1 MEKSPN
7 SRFKEYTDVW
17 KPSKLSQIAT
27 RITRKNDA
35 LESDLVLT
43 ISAQYGLI
51 DQNDFF
57 NKRIASNLLQGYFLM
72 RKGEFA
78 YNKSYSSEY
87 PVGAVKRLNN
97 YDMGVLSTLY
107 ILFTIQDEPLA
118 EWIEHF
124 FETSKWHNEIIKRA
138 SEGARNHG
146 LLNISPADFFDLPFL
161 YPSSEIEQHKIAQF
175 FSRFDALIIAEDKK
189 LEKLRNLKN
198 ASLVKMFPNKG
209 ESVPMVRFKGFAG
222 EWEEH
227 TLSDFLTVVA
237 EKNEEGLYNK
247 NDIFSVSNECG
258 VINQIKYQGKSLAG
272 ASLLNYKVTHK
283 DTVIYTKSPL
293 KNQPYGIIKANKD
306 CSGIVSALYAV
317 YSVDK
322 KVWPEFIEVYFA
334 SDNRLNDYLRPIVNK
349 GAKNTLLVSDEGAL
363 VGKVVFPADKKEQ
376 QSIVSFFSRIDS
388 LTTVH
393 EQRVEKL
400 RSMKKAFLEKM
411 FVTAQ

>member
-107 ILFTIQDEPLA
+107 ILFSIQDEPLA

-124 FETSKWHNEIIKRA
+124 FETSKWHNEITKRA

-189 LEKLRNLKN
+189 LEKLKNFKN
-198 ASLVKMFPNKG
+198 ASFEKMFPRKG
-209 ESVPMVRFKGFAG
+209 ETIPQIRFDGFKGEWAKKELSEVAG
-222 EWEEH
+222 
-227 TLSDFLTVVA
+227 
-237 EKNEEGLYNK
+237 YYR
-247 NDIFSVSNECG
+247 VSNENVHHQNLLSLSYG
-258 VINQIKYQGKSLAG
+258 KIVKRNIKSKKGLLPASFDTYQVIKENIIVLRFTDLQNDHKSLRVG
-272 ASLLNYKVTHK
+272 LSKEE
-283 DTVIYTKSPL
+283 
-293 KNQPYGIIKANKD
+293 GIISPAYTCLECKD
-306 CSGIVSALYAV
+306 SIN
-317 YSVDK
+317 
-322 KVWPEFIEVYFA
+322 P
-334 SDNRLNDYLRPIVNK
+334 DYLYLLLHYYDLCKVFYGMGDGMRQTLSYSDIKDLLLIIPEDEEEQKNIVVFFSRLD
-349 GAKNTLLVSDEGAL
+349 LLVSSQE
-363 VGKVVFPADKKEQ
+363 KKL
-376 QSIVSFFSRIDS
+376 R
-388 LTTVH
+388 
-393 EQRVEKL
+393 KL
-400 RSMKKAFLEKM
+400 RSLRKALLERM
-411 FVTAQ
+411 FVSAQ

>member
-17 KPSKLSQIAT
+17 KSSKLSQIAT

-107 ILFTIQDEPLA
+107 ILFSIQDEPLA

-189 LEKLRNLKN
+189 LEKLKKYKN
-198 ASLVKMFPNKG
+198 ASFEKMFPRKG
-209 ESVPMVRFKGFAG
+209 ETIPQIRFDGFKGEWAKKELSEVAG
-222 EWEEH
+222 
-227 TLSDFLTVVA
+227 
-237 EKNEEGLYNK
+237 YYR
-247 NDIFSVSNECG
+247 VSNENVHHQNLLSLSYG
-258 VINQIKYQGKSLAG
+258 KIVKRNIKSKKGLLPASFDTYQVIKENIIVLRFTDLQNDHKSLRVG
-272 ASLLNYKVTHK
+272 LSKEE
-283 DTVIYTKSPL
+283 
-293 KNQPYGIIKANKD
+293 GIISPAYICLECKD
-306 CSGIVSALYAV
+306 NIN
-317 YSVDK
+317 
-322 KVWPEFIEVYFA
+322 P
-334 SDNRLNDYLRPIVNK
+334 DYLYLLLHYYDLCKVFYGMGDGMRQ
-349 GAKNTLLVSDEGAL
+349 TLSYSDIKDLLLIIPEEE
-363 VGKVVFPADKKEQ
+363 KEQ
-376 QSIVSFFSRIDS
+376 KNIVDFFSRIDLLVS
-388 LTTVH
+388 SQ
-393 EQRVEKL
+393 EKKL
-400 RSMKKAFLEKM
+400 RNLRSLRKALLERM
-411 FVTAQ
+411 FVSAQ